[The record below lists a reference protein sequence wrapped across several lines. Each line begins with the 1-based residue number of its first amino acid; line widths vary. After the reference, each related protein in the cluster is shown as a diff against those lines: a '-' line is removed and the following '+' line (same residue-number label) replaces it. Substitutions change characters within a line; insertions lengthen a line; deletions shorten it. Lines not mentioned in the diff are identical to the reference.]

1 MCEHPR
7 LVPRA
12 SSTKG
17 NRQSV
22 VILPWPPASERL
34 ASTLGGRAGGG
45 SMSVLGCRPVRLGD
59 RNGEGFRMPAVT
71 GAAKGKGR
79 RTETAQ
85 ARTRGAPVRRYGDLR
100 FLLRSNEW
108 RGDCRMRFTRGS
120 WW

>member
-1 MCEHPR
+1 MGH
-7 LVPRA
+7 
-12 SSTKG
+12 G
-17 NRQSV
+17 
-22 VILPWPPASERL
+22 LPFPA
-34 ASTLGGRAGGG
+34 
-45 SMSVLGCRPVRLGD
+45 MSAYGCF
-59 RNGEGFRMPAVT
+59 GEGFRMPAVT

>member
-1 MCEHPR
+1 MNAPFAPILGQFR
-7 LVPRA
+7 SDSLAPI
-12 SSTKG
+12 T
-17 NRQSV
+17 
-22 VILPWPPASERL
+22 VIQWSPASAPEPDIQ
-34 ASTLGGRAGGG
+34 AGAP
-45 SMSVLGCRPVRLGD
+45 SDGD
-59 RNGEGFRMPAVT
+59 GEGFRMPAVT

>member
-1 MCEHPR
+1 
-7 LVPRA
+7 
-12 SSTKG
+12 
-17 NRQSV
+17 
-22 VILPWPPASERL
+22 
-34 ASTLGGRAGGG
+34 
-45 SMSVLGCRPVRLGD
+45 
-59 RNGEGFRMPAVT
+59 MPAVT